1 MEIRNFIERM
11 DSMTSLFQSR
21 IKAEAE
27 YKAAVREWKANP
39 TQRNA
44 DRMKIKQ
51 ALLEGLQRWIAEGR
65 MT

>member
-1 MEIRNFIERM
+1 MNLW
-11 DSMTSLFQSR
+11 DAR

-44 DRMKIKQ
+44 DRVKIKQ
-51 ALLEGLQRWIAEGR
+51 ALLEGLQRWMCERSVAG
-65 MT
+65 